1 MKVSSWALVGIT
13 LAICVGLPANAA
25 VLKTSALKDGRIVIS
40 VTGDIAEGDTDAFK
54 AIVKAPMTLASLL
67 VLFD

>member
-1 MKVSSWALVGIT
+1 MKVGSWALVGIT